1 MTQVLTKS
9 NEEEKVE
16 EVEEST
22 DESVK
27 EDE

>member
-27 EDE
+27 ENE